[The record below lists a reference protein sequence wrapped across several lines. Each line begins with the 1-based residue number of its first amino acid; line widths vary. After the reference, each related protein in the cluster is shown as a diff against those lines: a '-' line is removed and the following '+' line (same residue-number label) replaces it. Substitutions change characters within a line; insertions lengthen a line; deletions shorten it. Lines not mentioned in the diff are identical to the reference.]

1 MKKKSE
7 HGPSPTNLARGVVF
21 DDAQKKAVAERMF
34 TTALDTDRLLEDM
47 RTICDSPA
55 EAYEILEYLFFR
67 EAIIFGL
74 TRRTHEGRSAV
85 AAKKLNE
92 KIHEDDDS
100 GLCYVDDMIDKVWT
114 RYSEQHDDLMN
125 QADALY
131 SADLAAAEAER
142 QASKDSVRQQVKS
155 LISKIAGDLGVPVTE
170 VTAAEAEA
178 LKDDGEKI
186 AEFSM
191 PIPD

>member
-34 TTALDTDRLLEDM
+34 TTALATDRLLEDM
-47 RTICDSPA
+47 RTICDSAA

-74 TRRTHEGRSAV
+74 TRRTHEGRTAAAAV
-85 AAKKLNE
+85 KLNE
-92 KIHEDDDS
+92 KIHEDDPS
-100 GLCYVDDMIDKVWT
+100 GRCYVDEMIDKVWT
-114 RYSEQHDDLMN
+114 RYSEQHDDLIN

-142 QASKDSVRQQVKS
+142 EASKDKVRDTVKS

-178 LKDDGEKI
+178 LKENGEKI

-191 PIPD
+191 PIPE